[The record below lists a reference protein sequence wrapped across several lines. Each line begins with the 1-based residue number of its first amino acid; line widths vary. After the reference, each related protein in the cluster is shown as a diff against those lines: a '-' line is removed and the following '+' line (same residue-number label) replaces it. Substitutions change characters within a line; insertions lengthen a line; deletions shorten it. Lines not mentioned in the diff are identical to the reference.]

1 GKANESTFQNDI
13 IKQLIANGWLL
24 GQPSGYNRKLALY
37 EEDLLG
43 FVQETQPEQWQK
55 YGKLYPQNPE
65 QHFLE
70 RVAAQLSKA

>member
-1 GKANESTFQNDI
+1 MSSAKEVYFQNDI

-43 FVQETQPEQWQK
+43 FDDRFQ
-55 YGKLYPQNPE
+55 YS
-65 QHFLE
+65 
-70 RVAAQLSKA
+70 LSILTVLIRAVFHQTMMVKA